1 MLNEPNEDQIP
12 EEFPRERNNID
23 DFIKRRP
30 SLRRS
35 ITGGGSGST
44 FRAACAAV
52 DSSLPPSGKK
62 HKITELCLNHTLM
75 EMKFNALEKEQDAV
89 AAYSERLRDN
99 IEDILNKVLIS
110 TGEAHQKFETQTR
123 TAIKQ
128 MKNEKL
134 LWNEEYKKR
143 REAYLDAK
151 SKLKDA
157 LKGKVQ
163 IETGRLKS
171 EDVKFLKSLPDF
183 AAVNKKIVSY
193 QTRHYIGLVHL
204 EKNSQQLHRSLSTVE
219 HQLDEVQRMIVPTFQ
234 WT

>member
-1 MLNEPNEDQIP
+1 MDIVCQFVHYEV
-12 EEFPRERNNID
+12 F
-23 DFIKRRP
+23 
-30 SLRRS
+30 
-35 ITGGGSGST
+35 T
-44 FRAACAAV
+44 AACAAV

-62 HKITELCLNHTLM
+62 RKITELCLNHTLK

-99 IEDILNKVLIS
+99 IEDILNKVLVS
-110 TGEAHQKFETQTR
+110 TGDKAHQKFEKRTR
-123 TAIKQ
+123 SATKQ
-128 MKNEKL
+128 LKNEKL

-151 SKLKDA
+151 SKLKDV
-157 LKGKVQ
+157 LKGRVQ

-219 HQLDEVQRMIVPTFQ
+219 RQLDEVQSMIVPTFT